1 MGGTYWPALGGKPG
15 TIGYDWYS
23 MYALTG
29 SGTNLNLT
37 IRNASGA
44 NRLRWAWGDAVD
56 PNAGN
61 GTGGSSTVRLV
72 NGASAK
78 CIDVVGG
85 STANNAEIIQ
95 YTCGSAANQQWRLTD
110 AGNGYVNIVAAHSG
124 KCLDVTAPPRPT
136 VRRSSSTPAAAAP
149 TSSGRCARSA
159 APSSSWRATRGK
171 CLDVPSASTANGTRL
186 KQYTCNSGTNQLWS
200 S

>member
-1 MGGTYWPALGGKPG
+1 MNGGLNYGDANSTDNFVRYIRAVTQVMRDTGMGGTYWPALGGKPG

-23 MYALTG
+23 TYAKTG
-29 SGTNLNLT
+29 SGANANLT
-37 IRNASGA
+37 IRSASGA

-85 STANNAEIIQ
+85 STANNARS
-95 YTCGSAANQQWRLTD
+95 TGMVSSRTSPS
-110 AGNGYVNIVAAHSG
+110 VSSVASVG
-124 KCLDVTAPPRPT
+124 KP
-136 VRRSSSTPAAAAP
+136 STPGP
-149 TSSGRCARSA
+149 LL
-159 APSSSWRATRGK
+159 P
-171 CLDVPSASTANGTRL
+171 
-186 KQYTCNSGTNQLWS
+186 
-200 S
+200 